1 MKLTRDQTESLKQ
14 AAQPLID
21 WMNDNCHPQCE
32 AHVDQT
38 SVEIVE
44 SVAKV
49 YAPDCHPHP
58 ATPTQKPPLSATMDA

>member
-21 WMNDNCHPQCE
+21 WMNDNCHPHCE

-44 SVAKV
+44 GVAKV
-49 YAPDCHPHP
+49 YPVISPNP
-58 ATPTQKPPLSATMDA
+58 NPPTRPPLSATMDA